1 MIYRLGFEERII
13 HWHSFALLQPG
24 LVRSADYLR
33 RGEGWRGGI
42 HEQNRRD
49 HEGFH
54 HQRDC
59 W

>member
-13 HWHSFALLQPG
+13 HWHSFALLQSG

-33 RGEGWRGGI
+33 RGEGWGDGI
-42 HEQNRRD
+42 HEQNRRN

-54 HQRDC
+54 HQ
-59 W
+59 